1 MNITTFQEV
10 FDSFLS
16 KINTYEF
23 LKLSEQELNI
33 DLGQNLRSALA
44 KCIGFKDIIADY
56 VLEEFNRV
64 LTDLEIDIISNWMVF
79 NWITPKINNIESIK
93 QAISSKD
100 YQIYSQ
106 ANHLKEL
113 LDLKNDAKTE
123 AHYWMNRYGYLKKL
137 EKPIVVPIRGQ

>member
-33 DLGQNLRSALA
+33 DLSQNLRSALA
-44 KCIGFKDIIADY
+44 KCIGFKDIIGDY
-56 VLEEFNRV
+56 VLDEFNRV
-64 LTDLEIDIISNWMVF
+64 LTDLEIEIISYWMVF
-79 NWITPKINNIESIK
+79 NWITPKINNIELLK
-93 QAISSKD
+93 QSLSSKD

-123 AHYWMNRYGYLKKL
+123 AHYWMNRYGYLKRL
-137 EKPIVVPIRGQ
+137 ERPITPPTREQ